1 MPVFYVQAPYK
12 PDVNAFLD
20 SILEKVDFAYRKSD
34 STPIKLMKI
43 KNYFKEYRLKVL
55 IIDEIHNI
63 LAGSK
68 LKQKEFMN
76 ALKNL
81 INEIKRPVVLVG
93 TKDALIATDTDYQIS
108 SRFPPKILSTW
119 TYDENYL
126 SFLVAF
132 EKTLP
137 LEKKSNLA
145 GQEKLARKILEMSEG
160 YLGEIVSILKELAVL
175 AIKTG
180 KEKIDESLLKEID
193 WIPPSERRKI
203 YYEKL

>member
-1 MPVFYVQAPYK
+1 LQ
-12 PDVNAFLD
+12 L
-20 SILEKVDFAYRKSD
+20 
-34 STPIKLMKI
+34 TPTIR
-43 KNYFKEYRLKVL
+43 FPQ
-55 IIDEIHNI
+55 
-63 LAGSK
+63 G
-68 LKQKEFMN
+68 
-76 ALKNL
+76 
-81 INEIKRPVVLVG
+81 
-93 TKDALIATDTDYQIS
+93 
-108 SRFPPKILSTW
+108 FPPKILSTW

-137 LEKKSNLA
+137 LRKKSNLP

-203 YYEKL
+203 YHERL